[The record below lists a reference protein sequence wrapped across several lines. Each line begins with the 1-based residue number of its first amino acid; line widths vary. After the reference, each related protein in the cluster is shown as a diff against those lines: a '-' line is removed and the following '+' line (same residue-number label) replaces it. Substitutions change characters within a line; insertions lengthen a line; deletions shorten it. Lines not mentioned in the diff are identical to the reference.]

1 MEVVSSYVEN
11 KDTFTNEEAEQD
23 FITAKLV
30 TGLERR

>member
-11 KDTFTNEEAEQD
+11 KDKFTNEEAEKD
-23 FITAKLV
+23 LVTSKLV